1 MMLRMSRSSSTP
13 MSEIPAAA
21 AVELKRDN
29 RDTELRFR
37 NRLTAAQ

>member
-1 MMLRMSRSSSTP
+1 MLRMSRSSSTP
-13 MSEIPAAA
+13 MSEIPAA
-21 AVELKRDN
+21 VVKLTRDN